1 MGDTFNPIV
10 LQACY
15 RESQV
20 FLFANSTLYIPH
32 LPLYFLDHIHVHNL
46 FLVGS
51 KVIYVVRSGRRPGNK
66 ATHVLHMKL
75 LVQHFAHI
83 ALTKAELTAS
93 TNLSSES
100 PKSEWAW
107 DGVVDH
113 IRQQSVFDS
122 YACRG
127 GGGREKRVSAGDREE
142 KPLKK

>member
-1 MGDTFNPIV
+1 M
-10 LQACY
+10 
-15 RESQV
+15 
-20 FLFANSTLYIPH
+20 LYIPH
-32 LPLYFLDHIHVHNL
+32 LPLYFLDCIHNL
-46 FLVGS
+46 FLGGS
-51 KVIYVVRSGRRPGNK
+51 KVTYVVRSGRQPGNR

-100 PKSEWAW
+100 SKSEWAW

-127 GGGREKRVSAGDREE
+127 ERRKGEE
-142 KPLKK
+142 GERWR